1 MLYNQRELED
11 RYKEARVAMAGR
23 ELNEQVESMKDL
35 IKRAIVEGA
44 QLACQELRLD
54 PSGDEAKSLVREQTV
69 GYLLDDDKRRF
80 IAQNKSNLRVIS
92 EDVKN
97 TIIQNRAVDTSVAFD
112 FRNDVGEIVNRLKN
126 NVVRIVFTKKDG
138 SSRVMY
144 ATLVPELLSLY
155 NAHGRK
161 YGNQGSTSLT
171 EIDRMNSSIPDFVR
185 VLDLEKEEFRSFK
198 PSRLL
203 DYDDENNV
211 PSWIE
216 CHPDNDAWYNVV
228 KQEEDIRRY
237 VDANGMFIQS
247 ENNLDRER
255 REQGYIHEA
264 QESGV
269 LVDEDTAKAIQ
280 YIESSMDKTLKGYIY
295 TLTSLEIPDEVQEYI
310 NRNLFYQHLGDL
322 ITSLQG
328 IATEE
333 IEGDYAINKRPAKLS
348 ISGGAYAITVGTD
361 KFYCHPYFIF
371 NHRTG
376 KVYLDR
382 MGWVSGSEAS
392 NNLPRNVKRVDRVFG
407 EGINQFIESKNLKE
421 LPLPQRKRVRKTD
434 RTYERRL
441 ARMQQ
446 FAKDKDGMYKPVKE
460 RYNIKVKEIPS
471 NATVQIKLE
480 RENITFEVSPTGI
493 IAMDLVN
500 KKPIKLVTVKRGTST
515 LSELKAGLR
524 AYQAKYR
531 NTEFEGAVN
540 QGVRVVEEVFLDNLF
555 NLRRTKLFTEILGT
569 E

>member
-11 RYKEARVAMAGR
+11 RYKEARVVMAGR

-54 PSGDEAKSLVREQTV
+54 PNGEEAKSLVREQTV

-161 YGNQGSTSLT
+161 YGNQGTTSIP
-171 EIDRMNSSIPDFVR
+171 EVDRMNSSIPDFVR
-185 VLDLEKEEFRSFK
+185 VLDLEKEGFRSFK

-228 KQEEDIRRY
+228 KQGEDIRRY

-310 NRNLFYQHLGDL
+310 NGNLFYQHLGDL

-333 IEGDYAINKRPAKLS
+333 IEGDYAINKKPNKLS
-348 ISGGAYAITVGTD
+348 ISGGVYAITVGTD

-392 NNLPRNVKRVDRVFG
+392 NSLPRNVKRVDRVFG
-407 EGINQFIESKNLKE
+407 EGINQFIESKQLKE

-500 KKPIKLVTVKRGTST
+500 KKPIKVVTVKRGTST

>member
-1 MLYNQRELED
+1 LLYNRKELED
-11 RYKEARVAMAGR
+11 RYKEAREVMAGR
-23 ELNEQVESMKDL
+23 ELNEQVVGMKEL
-35 IKRAIVEGA
+35 ITRAIVEGA

-54 PSGDEAKSLVREQTV
+54 PSGDEAKSLVEEQTV
-69 GYLLDDDKRRF
+69 AYLLDEEKRRF
-80 IAQNKSNLRVIS
+80 IAQNKANLGVIS

-97 TIIQNRAVDTSVAFD
+97 TIIQNRAVETSVAFD

-126 NVVRIVFTKKDG
+126 SVVRIVFTKADG

-171 EIDRMNSSIPDFVR
+171 EIDRMNSSIRDFVR

-228 KQEEDIRRY
+228 KQGEDIKRY

-310 NRNLFYQHLGDL
+310 NRNLFYKHLGDL
-322 ITSLQG
+322 IRSLQG

-333 IEGDYAINKRPAKLS
+333 IEGDYAINKKPAKLS

-382 MGWVSGSEAS
+382 MGWVSGSEAGNS
-392 NNLPRNVKRVDRVFG
+392 LPRNVKRVDRVFG

-446 FAKDKDGMYKPVKE
+446 FAKDKGGMYKPVKE

-500 KKPIKLVTVKRGTST
+500 KKPIKVVTVKRGTST

>member
-1 MLYNQRELED
+1 LLYNRKELED
-11 RYKEARVAMAGR
+11 RYKEAREVMAGR
-23 ELNEQVESMKDL
+23 ELNEQVVGMKEL
-35 IKRAIVEGA
+35 ITRAIVEGA

-54 PSGDEAKSLVREQTV
+54 PSRDEAKSLVEEQTV
-69 GYLLDDDKRRF
+69 AYLLDEEKRRF
-80 IAQNKSNLRVIS
+80 IAQNKANLGVIS

-97 TIIQNRAVDTSVAFD
+97 TIIQNRAVETSVAFD

-126 NVVRIVFTKKDG
+126 SVVRIVFTKADG

-171 EIDRMNSSIPDFVR
+171 EIDRMNSSIRDFVR

-228 KQEEDIRRY
+228 KQGEDIKRY

-310 NRNLFYQHLGDL
+310 NRNLFYKHLGDL
-322 ITSLQG
+322 
-328 IATEE
+328 
-333 IEGDYAINKRPAKLS
+333 
-348 ISGGAYAITVGTD
+348 
-361 KFYCHPYFIF
+361 
-371 NHRTG
+371 
-376 KVYLDR
+376 
-382 MGWVSGSEAS
+382 
-392 NNLPRNVKRVDRVFG
+392 
-407 EGINQFIESKNLKE
+407 
-421 LPLPQRKRVRKTD
+421 
-434 RTYERRL
+434 
-441 ARMQQ
+441 
-446 FAKDKDGMYKPVKE
+446 
-460 RYNIKVKEIPS
+460 
-471 NATVQIKLE
+471 
-480 RENITFEVSPTGI
+480 
-493 IAMDLVN
+493 
-500 KKPIKLVTVKRGTST
+500 
-515 LSELKAGLR
+515 
-524 AYQAKYR
+524 
-531 NTEFEGAVN
+531 
-540 QGVRVVEEVFLDNLF
+540 
-555 NLRRTKLFTEILGT
+555 
-569 E
+569 